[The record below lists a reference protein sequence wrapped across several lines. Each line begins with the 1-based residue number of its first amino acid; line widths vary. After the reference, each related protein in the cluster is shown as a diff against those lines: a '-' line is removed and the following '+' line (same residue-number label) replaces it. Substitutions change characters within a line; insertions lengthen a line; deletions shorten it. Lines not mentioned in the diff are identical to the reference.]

1 MKSTKIP
8 SKQTLNLMVKEKTLA
23 HPTRLIPI
31 LTLIFLGAYAF
42 AQFAVIGRLNKVKQA
57 EAELSQMHAN
67 LEMIKAAY
75 ADYDDVK
82 AEYNRYT
89 YQNYDRTIPDRLEVL
104 ALLERRVFS
113 VCTAQSLSIAQR
125 TITMTLGGLTL
136 DDTSALIAS
145 LKEEPMVLDV
155 FVSNSS
161 SNKSQTQNPGKE
173 ATVTAITISLK
184 DPTTI
189 KEESAAETDSDT
201 ADDSAETGGEE

>member
-75 ADYDDVK
+75 ADYDEVK

-201 ADDSAETGGEE
+201 ADDSVETGGEE